1 MIFDKPT
8 MGPVA
13 IARLRPEGGFIEF
26 LLAISTAAP
35 FLSGHGAVI
44 PLELSLRTKAH
55 LKGA

>member
-1 MIFDKPT
+1 

-35 FLSGHGAVI
+35 FSPATAL
-44 PLELSLRTKAH
+44 LFR
-55 LKGA
+55 

>member
-13 IARLRPEGGFIEF
+13 IARLRPEGGFVEF
-26 LLAISTAAP
+26 FISHLDGSP